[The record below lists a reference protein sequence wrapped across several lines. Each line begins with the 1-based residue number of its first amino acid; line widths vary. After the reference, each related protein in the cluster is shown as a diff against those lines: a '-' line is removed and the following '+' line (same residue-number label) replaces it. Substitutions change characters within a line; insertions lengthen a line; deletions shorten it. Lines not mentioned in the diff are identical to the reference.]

1 MRVSAKTVQLGD
13 SQRRARRGTVLIM
26 RCPLS
31 SSAALAKLASP
42 TAPRMCIVVSVQVV
56 QDIEPIRAGP
66 TAEAR
71 LKAPVTARADAHY
84 SLTKCIPETEKAS
97 CPGAPDMYV
106 IIRRYK
112 LAGSGQELLRRIKED
127 FVPIIAGL
135 PGFKAYHV
143 IDCGGRE
150 TMSISFW
157 ETKTD
162 ARRSTEEARKW
173 ISQSALGLIPFP
185 PDKLEGDAVLD
196 ITDQTAILITER

>member
-1 MRVSAKTVQLGD
+1 
-13 SQRRARRGTVLIM
+13 
-26 RCPLS
+26 
-31 SSAALAKLASP
+31 
-42 TAPRMCIVVSVQVV
+42 
-56 QDIEPIRAGP
+56 
-66 TAEAR
+66 
-71 LKAPVTARADAHY
+71 
-84 SLTKCIPETEKAS
+84 
-97 CPGAPDMYV
+97 MYV

-196 ITDQTAILITER
+196 ITDERAISSRSDDNASF